1 MNRKHIIALTL
12 LAGLSLPIAAQT
24 DSIQTDAFLGQTI
37 DVGADKVLTLEESTA
52 AVSVITNRDTDRRS
66 AKNIGNSILG
76 QGLGLISLQGSG
88 RYASQNPTF
97 YIRGLQT
104 LSSSTN
110 SPLILV
116 DGIERDVTTITPEEV
131 ESVSIL
137 KDAAAV
143 ALYGYKGA
151 NGAILVTTKRGRTG
165 KAVIKVTY
173 DHLFNSIVDKPKFVD
188 AYTYGL
194 AINEARANDGLGAR
208 YNQNE
213 LNALRD
219 GTYPYLYPNVNWVD
233 ETFRDHAMTNKYNVE
248 FRGGAQKFRYYAMLD
263 LISDK
268 GFVKNFDN
276 NDGYSTQDK
285 YVKGNMRMNLDIDL
299 TPTTLVKVNVLGVLS
314 ETSRPGSAADLW
326 DMVYTLPA
334 AAFPIK
340 SENGVWAGSN
350 TWSGELNPVA
360 QSIGAAYYKN
370 HTRTLLADVSLK
382 QDLSSWIK
390 GLGASIRVGYDNV
403 ANIYEDHS
411 KTYVYSVTLPS
422 WPTTATDPTSTIS
435 NYGTESAMGSAA
447 SVDTYSR
454 RLHVDGGFHF
464 QRDFGKHSLYTQLK
478 YDYEYEDPEG
488 VNNTVY
494 RQDFTW
500 WTHYGYDKRY
510 YVDLALVE
518 SGSSRLAPDTK
529 WNFSPTLSAAWV
541 ISNEKFMQN
550 VSWVNFLKLRASA
563 GIINADYLP
572 GDNVWSYYAQ
582 QYTTSGTIYPFDS
595 GWNSE
600 FGTTSLGQMATTDPG
615 HEKAYKYNVGIDAK
629 LFGALDITFDLYKQ
643 HRTDIWVSAAGK
655 YSTALG
661 MTAPYENA
669 GVVDSKG
676 LELGLDYNK
685 SFGEVAL
692 SIGGNLNLMS
702 NEIKEQLEEPRL
714 YSNLVQTGNPVGQIY
729 GLEAI
734 GFFKDETDIA
744 NSPTQTFSTVKPG
757 DIKYRDVNDDG
768 VINAN
773 DVVAIGNNGTVPGVY
788 YNFHLGA
795 EWRGLGFYAVFQ
807 GTRKYTAN
815 LNTKS
820 MFWPLIGNTTISQ
833 YAYDNRWTAE
843 NQDAKFPRLSSQ
855 SNSNNY
861 RNSTLWLADRSFL
874 KLRNLEVY
882 YNLPK
887 SLLEKTKIVNG
898 AKVYVR
904 GIDLLCFDHIDE
916 NDPEALGIYPV
927 NRSVALGLSVTF

>member
-807 GTRKYTAN
+807 GTGKYTAN

-833 YAYDNRWTAE
+833 YAYDNRWTTE